1 MATGNYETLK
11 AEELDGDIL
20 LLTLNRPET
29 ANAINTQMAAEL
41 LDFFSSLILASP
53 LPRCLVITGAG
64 EKAFCAGGDLKQRN
78 SMSDDDWRAQHL
90 LIERAILAMA
100 DCPIPVLGA
109 INGVAFGGGLEL
121 VLNMDFAYAA
131 DSARFALTETSLGI
145 MPGAG
150 GTQNLP
156 RAVGMRRAKE
166 IIFSAQPFT
175 AREALDW
182 GIVNRLFSADRV
194 LEDTLTMAR
203 LIARNAPLSIRQAK
217 KAIQLGAEMDR
228 RTALYFEVEAYN
240 HLVSTDD
247 RREGVAAFNEKRP
260 PLFQGK

>member
-1 MATGNYETLK
+1 MASGNYETLNVQD
-11 AEELDGDIL
+11 LDENIRL
-20 LLTLNRPET
+20 ITLNRPEV

-41 LDFFSSLILASP
+41 LDFFSNLILESP
-53 LPRCLVITGAG
+53 LPRCLVVTGAG
-64 EKAFCAGGDLKQRN
+64 QKAFCAGGDLKQRN

-100 DCPIPVLGA
+100 DCPIPVLA
-109 INGVAFGGGLEL
+109 AVNGVAFGGGLEL
-121 VLNMDFAYAA
+121 ILNMDFAYAA

-166 IIFSAQPFT
+166 IIFSAQAFST
-175 AREALDW
+175 QDALDW
-182 GIVNRLFSADRV
+182 GIVNRLFAADRV
-194 LEDTLTMAR
+194 LEETLTMAR
-203 LIARNAPLSIRQAK
+203 RIARNAPLSIRQAK

-260 PLFQGK
+260 PRFQGK